1 MTDKSND
8 HRKKILIV
16 EDDEISRKA
25 MSYYLKN
32 YFQIDA
38 AKNGKEAI
46 DLFSQNDYQL
56 ILMDIN
62 LGIGKNGIEVMKE
75 IRKTDKGKTIPVIAI
90 TAYANFGDRESFL
103 SAGFDNY
110 ISKPYQP
117 DDLLRNIMD
126 TISRMEF

>member
-1 MTDKSND
+1 MTDRSKEL
-8 HRKKILIV
+8 RKKILIV
-16 EDDEISRKA
+16 EDDDISKKA
-25 MSYYLKN
+25 MSLHLKN
-32 YFQIDA
+32 YYQIDS
-38 AKNGKEAI
+38 AKDGKEAI
-46 DLFSQNDYQL
+46 ELFLQNDYQL

-126 TISRMEF
+126 TISRMD

>member
-1 MTDKSND
+1 MTETTKIPG
-8 HRKKILIV
+8 KKILIV

-25 MSYYLKN
+25 TSYHLRK
-32 YFQIDA
+32 YFQVDIA
-38 AKNGKEAI
+38 MNANEAI
-46 DLFSQNDYQL
+46 DLFSKNDYHL

-126 TISRMEF
+126 TMSRMEY

>member
-1 MTDKSND
+1 MTETTKIPG
-8 HRKKILIV
+8 KKILIV

-25 MSYYLKN
+25 TSYHLRK
-32 YFQIDA
+32 YFQVDIA
-38 AKNGKEAI
+38 MNGNEAI
-46 DLFSQNDYQL
+46 DLFSKNDYHL

-75 IRKTDKGKTIPVIAI
+75 IRKTDKGNTIPVIAI

-126 TISRMEF
+126 TMSRMEY